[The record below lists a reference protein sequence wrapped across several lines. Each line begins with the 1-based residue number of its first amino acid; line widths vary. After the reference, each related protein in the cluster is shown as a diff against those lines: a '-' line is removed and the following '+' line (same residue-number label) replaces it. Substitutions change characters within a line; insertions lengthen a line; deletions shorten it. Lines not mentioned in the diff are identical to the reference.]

1 MKTPT
6 SIAVWMVLISIVLK
20 LFVFITSNQFTDI
33 GQVAVF
39 GNIFFLLTGIFLGIR
54 LFKKTQLSKET
65 ASSFI
70 DDFKAGMKVAALYSV
85 MMAAFV
91 YIYYSFIDI
100 SYFDIK
106 LAKQIEMAQEQNMNL
121 EQIKTTGE
129 MVLSPFFQ
137 TTITLI
143 GFILLGSFYSS
154 ILAFLMRK
162 FPGFGH

>member
-1 MKTPT
+1 MKTPL

-20 LFVFITSNQFTDI
+20 LFVFLTSNQFTDV
-33 GQVAVF
+33 GQIAVF

-54 LFKKTQLSKET
+54 LFKKAQLQKTKGST
-65 ASSFI
+65 FI

-85 MMAAFV
+85 LMAGFV
-91 YIYYSFIDI
+91 FVYYSFIDP

-106 LAKQIEMAQEQNMNL
+106 LAKQIEVAQSQDMNIEQV
-121 EQIKTTGE
+121 KATGE
-129 MVLSPFFQ
+129 FILTPFFQ

-143 GFILLGSFYSS
+143 GFILLGSFYAS

-162 FPGFGH
+162 FSGFGH